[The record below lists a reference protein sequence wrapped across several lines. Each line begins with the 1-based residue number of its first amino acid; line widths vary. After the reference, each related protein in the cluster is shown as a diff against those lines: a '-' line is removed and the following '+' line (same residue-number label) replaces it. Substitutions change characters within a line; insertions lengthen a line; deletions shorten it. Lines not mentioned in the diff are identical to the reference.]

1 MKSKSFTF
9 LSITMAVSILN
20 VTLENVEAADPA
32 KSAAAA
38 LPPCCQEAA
47 ANTNSAL
54 SGKSIYQLTSS
65 WTNDAGKTVQLRELR
80 GRPQVVAMIF
90 TSCQGACPLLVQQ
103 MRQLSDALPP
113 SARTN
118 AGFLLVTFDPK
129 RDTPKVLNA
138 YRATRNL
145 PENQWTLLQ
154 GSEDDVR
161 ELALVLG
168 VKYRQDAN
176 GQFIH
181 SNLITILNADGEIAF
196 QKSGLEDST
205 AELAAQLNRLMKP

>member
-1 MKSKSFTF
+1 MKAKSFTLF
-9 LSITMAVSILN
+9 SMMLAVSTFQA
-20 VTLENVEAADPA
+20 TLENVQAAGAA
-32 KSAAAA
+32 KRAPSA
-38 LPPCCQEAA
+38 LPPCCREAV
-47 ANTNSAL
+47 TNADAAL

-65 WTNDAGKTVQLRELR
+65 WTNDAGKTIQLRELR

-129 RDTPKVLNA
+129 RDTPEVLHA

-176 GQFIH
+176 GRFIH
-181 SNLITILNADGEIAF
+181 SNLITILDAEGEIAF
-196 QKSGLEDST
+196 QKAGLEDAT
-205 AELAAQLNRLMKP
+205 QELAAKLNRLVKP